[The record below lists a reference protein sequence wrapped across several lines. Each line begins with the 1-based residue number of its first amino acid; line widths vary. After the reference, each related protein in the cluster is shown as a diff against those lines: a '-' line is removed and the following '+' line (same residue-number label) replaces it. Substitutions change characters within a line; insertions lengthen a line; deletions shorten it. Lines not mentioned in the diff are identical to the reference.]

1 MRDFFHIDRV
11 NGTIEEERILW
22 REVAA
27 APGKKENIFAFKKR
41 EKRSERGTFPRVSS
55 ITVTGE
61 EKRRSTT
68 APRKK

>member
-27 APGKKENIFAFKKR
+27 APGKKENIFLHSRR
-41 EKRSERGTFPRVSS
+41 EKKMIRKEENLGYGAFDHWWLERS
-55 ITVTGE
+55 
-61 EKRRSTT
+61 RRD
-68 APRKK
+68 